1 MEYLLFSFEL
11 KFFLIIGFFT
21 ESSYWLST
29 SFDKGELHTLH
40 TYFIYILYIYIFTY
54 KSVYLYRWYKCCC
67 LVAKWCPTLL
77 WPRSLPGCSSHGIS
91 QARML
96 ERVVISFSRGSSWP
110 RDGTHVSC
118 FGRWVLYH
126 WATRQAWYKHNHY
139 IIICDTHMIYIG
151 IRSDD
156 LSKLIENNT
165 HKIQLYRTMYV
176 LMYQYTY
183 TVAVYL
189 GQPSPRKRNAK
200 RQNGCL
206 RRS

>member
-1 MEYLLFSFEL
+1 
-11 KFFLIIGFFT
+11 
-21 ESSYWLST
+21 
-29 SFDKGELHTLH
+29 
-40 TYFIYILYIYIFTY
+40 
-54 KSVYLYRWYKCCC
+54 
-67 LVAKWCPTLL
+67 
-77 WPRSLPGCSSHGIS
+77 
-91 QARML
+91 
-96 ERVVISFSRGSSWP
+96 
-110 RDGTHVSC
+110 
-118 FGRWVLYH
+118 
-126 WATRQAWYKHNHY
+126 
-139 IIICDTHMIYIG
+139 MIYIG